1 MSVKQ
6 KFIDPVIQTK
16 AKEVANMQYAKDG
29 RPLPAI
35 VEISESGT
43 CNRKCSFCPR
53 SAPDWKDIKE
63 FISDDLVDKLCN
75 ELAELDYHGLIIIS
89 GFVEPLLDKNIY
101 NIINKFR
108 TIVPKSKIEITTNG
122 DVLNVARI
130 KKLFDSGLTS
140 FYISV
145 YDGPEDE
152 KKFIKMCKDAGIQEG
167 KYKIRARY
175 LPESK
180 DFGITLAN
188 RGGMMENAEYSIP
201 SLNEPLKKP
210 CYYPSYNFFLDYTGD
225 VLVCSHD
232 WGKKQIVGD
241 FKKDKLLDIWFGEK
255 FLKARRKL
263 SNSDRSMDPCNK
275 CDVIGT
281 LLGESNFKAWKKFL

>member
-255 FLKARRKL
+255 FLQARRKL
-263 SNSDRSMDPCNK
+263 NNADRSMDPCNK

>member
-130 KKLFDSGLTS
+130 KIESQLTILGAMLIIAIILTN
-140 FYISV
+140 YI
-145 YDGPEDE
+145 Y
-152 KKFIKMCKDAGIQEG
+152 
-167 KYKIRARY
+167 
-175 LPESK
+175 SK
-180 DFGITLAN
+180 
-188 RGGMMENAEYSIP
+188 SQ
-201 SLNEPLKKP
+201 K
-210 CYYPSYNFFLDYTGD
+210 
-225 VLVCSHD
+225 
-232 WGKKQIVGD
+232 
-241 FKKDKLLDIWFGEK
+241 
-255 FLKARRKL
+255 
-263 SNSDRSMDPCNK
+263 
-275 CDVIGT
+275 
-281 LLGESNFKAWKKFL
+281 